1 MGCGGPGRSCSCR
14 RSWCRRAKRR
24 RPPRPGVV
32 ARWLL
37 ALPTSIP
44 MKIATSPTSMILLP
58 PARVVRPTVQALGP
72 VPRYALDLNLFV
84 AGRSP
89 YQRIPSPGCRGRL
102 SPPDHLRTEARHHAH
117 SNWLSPRHLS
127 PGTTNKVTDTGMP
140 LFCENML
147 DVCEAVKRSG
157 IGIPVAGSRV
167 LGLYWC
173 VRLVLVPLRYN
184 LPQVLLAVVA
194 GVS

>member
-1 MGCGGPGRSCSCR
+1 
-14 RSWCRRAKRR
+14 
-24 RPPRPGVV
+24 
-32 ARWLL
+32 
-37 ALPTSIP
+37 
-44 MKIATSPTSMILLP
+44 
-58 PARVVRPTVQALGP
+58 
-72 VPRYALDLNLFV
+72 
-84 AGRSP
+84 
-89 YQRIPSPGCRGRL
+89 
-102 SPPDHLRTEARHHAH
+102 
-117 SNWLSPRHLS
+117 
-127 PGTTNKVTDTGMP
+127 MP